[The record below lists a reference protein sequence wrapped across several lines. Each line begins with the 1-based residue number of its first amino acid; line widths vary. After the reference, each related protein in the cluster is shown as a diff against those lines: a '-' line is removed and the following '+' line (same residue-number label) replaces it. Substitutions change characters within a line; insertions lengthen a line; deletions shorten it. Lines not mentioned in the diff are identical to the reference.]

1 MLHVYA
7 LIDLFHRPCLCYQFC
22 YIAINKAELVCTVV
36 IMNHNYMLMCNHKI
50 VINIILCLL
59 KSTGHIEVEI
69 YYSRPLDL

>member
-7 LIDLFHRPCLCYQFC
+7 SIDLFHRPCLCYQFC
-22 YIAINKAELVCTVV
+22 YISINRVELVCTVEIV
-36 IMNHNYMLMCNHKI
+36 NHNYMLMCNHKI

-59 KSTGHIEVEI
+59 ESTGDIYVEI